1 MSFSAYDS
9 YMRIK
14 ALLLALFVIVFFFF
28 SVRIGVQ
35 AVAINV
41 AVPYREENDLLLKNT
56 SETVCT
62 QDVKQCPDG
71 SYVSR
76 QPPTCV
82 FAPCSQ
88 LKDKRDEFK
97 EKLQII
103 RDEKKKALVVRI
115 DERIEKLNKNYVAR
129 FSESIKKL
137 EAIFSRLKEKTAMLS
152 ASGTNVSMANNAI
165 ANAQTAIDSA
175 KISLAEQEAKVYNI
189 EVSSETGLKAN
200 VGRTV
205 SQFRKDLRDVHKK
218 VMDAKQAVR
227 NVEKELAK
235 IRKEGQE

>member
-1 MSFSAYDS
+1 M
-9 YMRIK
+9 I
-14 ALLLALFVIVFFFF
+14 ALFVILFYFF
-28 SVRIGVQ
+28 SVKVGVQ
-35 AVAINV
+35 AVTING
-41 AVPYREENDLLLKNT
+41 ATPQREM
-56 SETVCT
+56 VCG

-76 QPPTCV
+76 QPPTCE

-88 LKDKRDEFK
+88 LKDRRDQFK

-103 RDEKKKALVVRI
+103 RDEKKKALVERI
-115 DERIEKLNKNYVAR
+115 DERISKLNKNYVAK
-129 FSESIKKL
+129 FSEAVRKL
-137 EAIFSRLKEKTAMLS
+137 EAILNGLKEKTAIFT
-152 ASGTNVSMANNAI
+152 ASGANVSMVDNAI

-218 VMDAKQAVR
+218 IVDAKQAVR

-235 IRKEGQE
+235 IRREGQE